1 MKTHE
6 LENIA
11 LQVKYVSPLSVW
23 NDNDY
28 INACFNV
35 MLRNDI
41 LHKGIHIILKMFS
54 PSIIIYKSLLKS
66 YIKEMTKQQHEVRT
80 SS

>member
-11 LQVKYVSPLSVW
+11 LQIKYVSPLGVW

-28 INACFNV
+28 INACFNL
-35 MLRNDI
+35 MLHNDI

-54 PSIIIYKSLLKS
+54 PSIIIYKSLLKA
-66 YIKEMTKQQHEVRT
+66 YIKEMTKQQHELT
-80 SS
+80 IS